1 LALKAISDL
10 RAPILAGTV
19 ASITGTAATTAIF
32 LSAFV
37 AIGAT
42 KEQTVSMVALMLVFY
57 GALSMILSWRF
68 KMPLSVVWSTPGAA
82 LLAGSSITGIG
93 FNNAMGGILVTGLLL
108 ALTGLWPKLG
118 EIVSAIPKSIASAML
133 AGVIFS
139 FCVAP
144 FAASASYP
152 ALVIPVIAVWVL
164 LYWLAPLWA
173 SPVAIVLAFTL
184 IGLNQG
190 LVVSASDWLV
200 NVSLIQPLFNLGSIF
215 TIAIPL
221 YLVAMASQNIPGI
234 AIMNSYGYKVPFR
247 ASLVATGLGTVVA
260 SFIGGF
266 VMNLAAITAALN
278 ANEQAHKDP
287 SKRWIA
293 SVSGGVVYI
302 IFAFFTGIAV
312 AFVYQTPR
320 ELLLAAS
327 GLALLP
333 TIVNAFNV
341 MVEKTD
347 ERLPAVITFLIAS
360 SGIAFF
366 QVGAAFWAILVGLL
380 VIQLLRLRRPFSTE
394 A

>member
-1 LALKAISDL
+1 LASKAADLKA
-10 RAPILAGTV
+10 PIIAGTV

-42 KEQTVSMVALMLVFY
+42 KAQTVSMVAIMLVFY
-57 GALSMILSWRF
+57 GSLSILLSWRF

-82 LLAGSSITGIG
+82 LLAGSSVTGIG
-93 FNNAMGGILVTGLLL
+93 FNNAMGGILVCGLLL

-144 FAASASYP
+144 FAASADYP
-152 ALVIPVIAVWVL
+152 MLVLPVIAVWL
-164 LYWLAPLWA
+164 ILYWLAPVWA

-190 LVVSASDWLV
+190 LSVSAADWLITV
-200 NVSLIQPLFNLGSIF
+200 ELVQPSFNLASIF
-215 TIAIPL
+215 TIALPL

-247 ASLVATGLGTVVA
+247 ASLTTTGLGTVVA
-260 SFIGGF
+260 SFLGGF

-293 SVSGGVVYI
+293 SVSGGVVYW
-302 IFAFFTGIAV
+302 IFAVFTGIAV

-320 ELLLAAS
+320 DLLLAAS

-341 MVEKTD
+341 MVETAS

-360 SGIAFF
+360 SGVAFF
-366 QVGAAFWAILVGLL
+366 SVGAAFWAILAGLA
-380 VIQLLRLRRPFSTE
+380 VIQLLKLKRPGR

>member
-1 LALKAISDL
+1 LASNQALGL
-10 RAPILAGTV
+10 RAPIIAGAV

-32 LSAFV
+32 LSAFL

-42 KEQTVSMVALMLVFY
+42 KEQTISMVAIMLVFY
-57 GALSMILSWRF
+57 GALSIFLSWRH

-82 LLAGSSITGIG
+82 LLAGASLTGVG
-93 FNNAMGGILVTGLLL
+93 FANVMGGILITGLLL

-118 EIVSAIPKSIASAML
+118 ELVSRIPKSIASAML
-133 AGVIFS
+133 AGVIFN

-144 FAASASYP
+144 FIASASYP
-152 ALVIPVIAVWVL
+152 TLVLPVIAVWML

-184 IGLNQG
+184 IGINQG
-190 LVVSASDWLV
+190 LSVSASDWLIGINMV
-200 NVSLIQPLFNLGSIF
+200 QPEFSIASVF
-215 TIAIPL
+215 TIALPL

-234 AIMNSYGYKVPFR
+234 AIMKSFGYEVPFR
-247 ASLVATGLGTVVA
+247 SSLVTTGLGTVVA
-260 SFIGGF
+260 SFFGGF

-287 SKRWIA
+287 TKRWIA
-293 SVSGGVVYI
+293 SVSGGLVYWV
-302 IFAFFTGIAV
+302 FAVFAGVAV

-333 TIVNAFNV
+333 TIVNSFNV
-341 MVEKTD
+341 MVETA
-347 ERLPAVITFLIAS
+347 EQRLPAVITFLVAS
-360 SGIAFF
+360 SGVAFF
-366 QVGAAFWAILVGLL
+366 SIGAAFWAILLGLAL
-380 VIQLLRLRRPFSTE
+380 IALLKLRNPFRK

>member
-1 LALKAISDL
+1 MSSSQALGL
-10 RAPILAGTV
+10 RAPIIAGAV

-42 KEQTVSMVALMLVFY
+42 KEQTISMVAIMLVFY
-57 GALSMILSWRF
+57 GALSIFLSWRH

-82 LLAGSSITGIG
+82 LLAGSSLTGVG
-93 FNNAMGGILVTGLLL
+93 FSNVMGGILITGLLL

-118 EIVSAIPKSIASAML
+118 ELVSRIPKSVASAML
-133 AGVIFS
+133 AGVNVN

-144 FAASASYP
+144 FIASAQYP
-152 ALVIPVIAVWVL
+152 MLVLPVIAVWIL

-184 IGLNQG
+184 IGINQG
-190 LVVSASDWLV
+190 LSVSASDWLV
-200 NVSLIQPLFNLGSIF
+200 GINLVQPEFSIASVF
-215 TIAIPL
+215 SIALPL

-234 AIMNSYGYKVPFR
+234 AIMKSFGYELPFR
-247 ASLVATGLGTVVA
+247 SSLVTTGLGTVVA
-260 SFIGGF
+260 SFFGGF

-287 SKRWIA
+287 TKRWIA
-293 SVSGGVVYI
+293 SVSGGLVYWV
-302 IFAFFTGIAV
+302 FAVFAGIAV

-333 TIVNAFNV
+333 TIVNSFNV
-341 MVEKTD
+341 MVETA
-347 ERLPAVITFLIAS
+347 EQRLPAVITFLVAS

-366 QVGAAFWAILVGLL
+366 SVGAAFWAILLGLAL
-380 VIQLLRLRRPFSTE
+380 IALLKLRNPFKK

>member
-1 LALKAISDL
+1 MALKAISDL

-57 GALSMILSWRF
+57 GALSIILSWRF

-152 ALVIPVIAVWVL
+152 ALVIPVIAVWIL

-200 NVSLIQPLFNLGSIF
+200 NVSLIQPSFNLGSIF

>member
-1 LALKAISDL
+1 LASKVADL
-10 RAPILAGTV
+10 RAPIIAGTV

-42 KEQTVSMVALMLVFY
+42 KTQTVSMVAIMLVFY
-57 GALSMILSWRF
+57 GALSILLSWRF

-82 LLAGSSITGIG
+82 LLAGSSLSGIG
-93 FNNAMGGILVTGLLL
+93 FNNAMGGILVCGLLL

-118 EIVSAIPKSIASAML
+118 EVVSAIPKSIASAML

-144 FAASASYP
+144 FAASAEYP
-152 ALVIPVIAVWVL
+152 MLVLPVIAVWII

-184 IGLNQG
+184 IGFNQG
-190 LVVSASDWLV
+190 LSVSAADWLITV
-200 NVSLIQPLFNLGSIF
+200 ELVQPSFNLASVF
-215 TIAIPL
+215 TIALPL

-247 ASLVATGLGTVVA
+247 ASLTTTGLGTVVA
-260 SFIGGF
+260 SFLGGF

-287 SKRWIA
+287 AKRWIA
-293 SVSGGVVYI
+293 SVSGGVVYW
-302 IFAFFTGIAV
+302 IFAIFTGVAV

-320 ELLLAAS
+320 DLLLAAS

-341 MVEKTD
+341 MVETAS

-366 QVGAAFWAILVGLL
+366 SVGAAFWAILAGLA
-380 VIQLLRLRRPFSTE
+380 VIQLLKLKKPFK

>member
-1 LALKAISDL
+1 LSVGQALGL
-10 RAPILAGTV
+10 RAPIIAGVV

-42 KEQTVSMVALMLVFY
+42 KEQTISMVAIMLVFY
-57 GALSMILSWRF
+57 GALSMFLSWRH

-82 LLAGSSITGIG
+82 LLAGASLTGVG
-93 FNNAMGGILVTGLLL
+93 FANVMGGILITGLLL
-108 ALTGLWPKLG
+108 ALTGLWPRLG
-118 EIVSAIPKSIASAML
+118 ELVSKIPKSVASAML
-133 AGVIFS
+133 AGVIFN

-144 FAASASYP
+144 FIASAQYP
-152 ALVIPVIAVWVL
+152 MLVLPVIAVWIL

-184 IGLNQG
+184 IGINQG
-190 LVVSASDWLV
+190 LSVSASDWLIGINMV
-200 NVSLIQPLFNLGSIF
+200 QPEFSIASVF
-215 TIAIPL
+215 TIALPL

-234 AIMNSYGYKVPFR
+234 AIMKSFGYEVPFR
-247 ASLVATGLGTVVA
+247 SSLVTTGLGTVVA
-260 SFIGGF
+260 SFFGGF

-287 SKRWIA
+287 TKRWIA
-293 SVSGGVVYI
+293 SVSGGLVYWV
-302 IFAFFTGIAV
+302 FAVFAGVSV

-333 TIVNAFNV
+333 TIVNSFNV
-341 MVEKTD
+341 MVETAD
-347 ERLPAVITFLIAS
+347 QRLPAVITFLVAS
-360 SGIAFF
+360 SGVAFF
-366 QVGAAFWAILVGLL
+366 SVGAAFWAILLGLAL
-380 VIQLLRLRRPFSTE
+380 IALLKLRNPLKK

>member
-1 LALKAISDL
+1 M
-10 RAPILAGTV
+10 
-19 ASITGTAATTAIF
+19 
-32 LSAFV
+32 V
-37 AIGAT
+37 AI
-42 KEQTVSMVALMLVFY
+42 MLVFY
-57 GALSMILSWRF
+57 GALSIFLSWRH

-82 LLAGSSITGIG
+82 LLAGSTLTGVG
-93 FNNAMGGILVTGLLL
+93 FSNVMGGILITGLLL

-118 EIVSAIPKSIASAML
+118 ELVSRIPKSVASAML
-133 AGVIFS
+133 AGVIFN

-144 FAASASYP
+144 FIASAQYP
-152 ALVIPVIAVWVL
+152 MLVLPVILVWIL

-184 IGLNQG
+184 IGINQG
-190 LVVSASDWLV
+190 LSVSAGGWMIGINLV
-200 NVSLIQPLFNLGSIF
+200 QPEFSIASVF
-215 TIAIPL
+215 SIALPL

-234 AIMNSYGYKVPFR
+234 AIMKSFGYEVPFR
-247 ASLVATGLGTVVA
+247 SSLVTTGLGTVVA
-260 SFIGGF
+260 SFFGGF

-293 SVSGGVVYI
+293 SVSGGLVYWV
-302 IFAFFTGIAV
+302 FAVFAGIAV

-333 TIVNAFNV
+333 TIVNSFNV
-341 MVEKTD
+341 MVETA
-347 ERLPAVITFLIAS
+347 EQRLPAVITFLVAS
-360 SGIAFF
+360 SGVAFF
-366 QVGAAFWAILVGLL
+366 SVGAAFWAILLGLAL
-380 VIQLLRLRRPFSTE
+380 IALLKLRNPLKK

>member
-1 LALKAISDL
+1 MALKAISDL
-10 RAPILAGTV
+10 RAPIIAGTV

-42 KEQTVSMVALMLVFY
+42 KEQTVSMVAMMLVFY
-57 GALSMILSWRF
+57 GTLSIILSWRF

-82 LLAGSSITGIG
+82 LLAGSSLSGIG
-93 FNNAMGGILVTGLLL
+93 FNNAMGGILVCGLLL

-144 FAASASYP
+144 FVASASHP
-152 ALVIPVIAVWVL
+152 MLVIPVIVVWVL

-173 SPVAIVLAFTL
+173 SPVAIVLAFTI

-190 LVVSASDWLV
+190 LSVTAADWAVSFSVV
-200 NVSLIQPLFNLGSIF
+200 QPSINLASIF

-247 ASLVATGLGTVVA
+247 VSLTTTGLGTVVA
-260 SFIGGF
+260 SFLGGF

-278 ANEQAHKDP
+278 ANEHAHKDP
-287 SKRWIA
+287 AKRWIA
-293 SVSGGVVYI
+293 SVSGGVFYLI
-302 IFAFFTGIAV
+302 LAIFTGVAV

-320 ELLLAAS
+320 DLLLAAG

-341 MVEKTD
+341 MVENAK

-360 SGIAFF
+360 SGISFF
-366 QVGAAFWAILVGLL
+366 QVGAAFWAILVGLV
-380 VIQLLRLRRPFSTE
+380 VIALLDLKKPFSSK

>member
-1 LALKAISDL
+1 LASKAADLKA
-10 RAPILAGTV
+10 PIIAGTV

-42 KEQTVSMVALMLVFY
+42 KAQTVSMVAIMLVFY
-57 GALSMILSWRF
+57 GALSILLSWRF

-82 LLAGSSITGIG
+82 LLAGSSVTGIG
-93 FNNAMGGILVTGLLL
+93 FNNAMGGILVCGLLL

-144 FAASASYP
+144 FAASADYP
-152 ALVIPVIAVWVL
+152 MLVLPVIAVWL
-164 LYWLAPLWA
+164 ILYWLAPLWA

-190 LVVSASDWLV
+190 LSVSAADWLITV
-200 NVSLIQPLFNLGSIF
+200 ELVQPSFNLASIF
-215 TIAIPL
+215 TIALPL
-221 YLVAMASQNIPGI
+221 YLVTMASQNIPGI

-247 ASLVATGLGTVVA
+247 ASLTTTGLGTVVA
-260 SFIGGF
+260 SFLGGF
-266 VMNLAAITAALN
+266 AMNLAAITAALN

-293 SVSGGVVYI
+293 SVSGGVVYW
-302 IFAFFTGIAV
+302 IFAIFTGIAV

-320 ELLLAAS
+320 DLLLAAS

-341 MVEKTD
+341 MVETAS

-366 QVGAAFWAILVGLL
+366 SVGAAFWAILAGLA
-380 VIQLLRLRRPFSTE
+380 VIQLLKLKKPFR

>member
-1 LALKAISDL
+1 MAKAISDL

-19 ASITGTAATTAIF
+19 ASVTGTAATTAIF

-37 AIGAT
+37 SIGAT

-57 GALSMILSWRF
+57 GVLSILLSWKF

-82 LLAGSSITGIG
+82 LLASSSVSGIG
-93 FNNAMGGILVTGLLL
+93 FNNAMGGILVCGLLL
-108 ALTGLWPKLG
+108 ALTGLWPTLG
-118 EIVSAIPKSIASAML
+118 ELVYSIPKSIASAML

-144 FAASASYP
+144 FAASAQYP
-152 ALVIPVIAVWVL
+152 SLVIPVVVVWVL

-184 IGLNQG
+184 IGLNRG
-190 LVVSASDWLV
+190 LVVSASDWLLSV
-200 NVSLIQPLFNLGSIF
+200 ELVQPSINLASIF

-247 ASLVATGLGTVVA
+247 ASLATTGLGTVVA
-260 SFIGGF
+260 SFLGGF

-287 SKRWIA
+287 PKRWIA

-302 IFAFFTGIAV
+302 IFALFAGVAV

-320 ELLLAAS
+320 DLLLAAS

-333 TIVNAFNV
+333 TIVNAFNT
-341 MVEKTD
+341 MVEKAQ

-366 QVGAAFWAILVGLL
+366 SVGAAFWAILVGLV
-380 VIQLLRLRRPFSTE
+380 VIQLLRLKNPFISK

>member
-1 LALKAISDL
+1 MSAGQALGL
-10 RAPILAGTV
+10 RAPIIAGVV

-32 LSAFV
+32 LSAFL

-42 KEQTVSMVALMLVFY
+42 KEQTISMVAIMLVFY
-57 GALSMILSWRF
+57 GALSIFLSWRH

-82 LLAGSSITGIG
+82 LLAGASLTGVG
-93 FNNAMGGILVTGLLL
+93 FANVMGGILITGLLL

-118 EIVSAIPKSIASAML
+118 ELVSKIPKSVASAML
-133 AGVIFS
+133 AGVIFN

-144 FAASASYP
+144 FIASAQYP
-152 ALVIPVIAVWVL
+152 MLVLPVIAVWIL

-184 IGLNQG
+184 IGINQG
-190 LVVSASDWLV
+190 LSVSASDWLIGINMV
-200 NVSLIQPLFNLGSIF
+200 QPEFSIASVF
-215 TIAIPL
+215 TIALPL

-234 AIMNSYGYKVPFR
+234 AIMKSFGYEVPFR
-247 ASLVATGLGTVVA
+247 SSLVTTGLGTVVA
-260 SFIGGF
+260 SFFGGF

-287 SKRWIA
+287 TKRWIA
-293 SVSGGVVYI
+293 SVSGGLVYWV
-302 IFAFFTGIAV
+302 FAVFAGVAV

-333 TIVNAFNV
+333 TIVNSFNV
-341 MVEKTD
+341 MVETAD
-347 ERLPAVITFLIAS
+347 QRLPAVITFLVAS
-360 SGIAFF
+360 SGVAFF
-366 QVGAAFWAILVGLL
+366 SVGAAFWAILLGLAL
-380 VIQLLRLRRPFSTE
+380 IALLKLRNPFKK

>member
-1 LALKAISDL
+1 MASKVADL
-10 RAPILAGTV
+10 RAPIIAGTV

-42 KEQTVSMVALMLVFY
+42 KTQTVSMVAIMLVFY
-57 GALSMILSWRF
+57 GALSILLSWRF

-82 LLAGSSITGIG
+82 LLAGSSLSGIG
-93 FNNAMGGILVTGLLL
+93 FNNAMGGILLCGLLL

-118 EIVSAIPKSIASAML
+118 EVVSAIPKSIASAML

-144 FAASASYP
+144 FAASAEYP
-152 ALVIPVIAVWVL
+152 MLVLPVIAVWII

-184 IGLNQG
+184 IGFNQG
-190 LVVSASDWLV
+190 LSVSDADWLITV
-200 NVSLIQPLFNLGSIF
+200 ELVQPSFSLASIF
-215 TIAIPL
+215 TIALPL

-234 AIMNSYGYKVPFR
+234 AIMNSYGYRVPFR
-247 ASLVATGLGTVVA
+247 AALTTTGLGTVVA
-260 SFIGGF
+260 SFLGGF

-293 SVSGGVVYI
+293 SVSGGVVYW
-302 IFAFFTGIAV
+302 IFAIFTGVAV

-320 ELLLAAS
+320 DLLLAAS

-341 MVEKTD
+341 MVETAS

-366 QVGAAFWAILVGLL
+366 SVGAAFWAILAGLA
-380 VIQLLRLRRPFSTE
+380 VIQLLKLKKPFK

>member
-1 LALKAISDL
+1 MAPKAADL
-10 RAPILAGTV
+10 RAPIIAGTV

-42 KEQTVSMVALMLVFY
+42 KAQTVSMVAIMLVFY
-57 GALSMILSWRF
+57 GSLSILLSWRF

-82 LLAGSSITGIG
+82 LLAGSSLTGIG
-93 FNNAMGGILVTGLLL
+93 FNNAMGGVLVCGLLL

-144 FAASASYP
+144 FAASAQYP
-152 ALVIPVIAVWVL
+152 MLVLPVIAVWII
-164 LYWLAPLWA
+164 LYWLVPLWA

-184 IGLNQG
+184 IGFNQG
-190 LVVSASDWLV
+190 LSVSASDWLITV
-200 NVSLIQPLFNLGSIF
+200 DLVQPSFNLASIF
-215 TIAIPL
+215 TIALPL

-247 ASLVATGLGTVVA
+247 ASLTTTGLGTVVA
-260 SFIGGF
+260 SFLGGF

-293 SVSGGVVYI
+293 SVSGGVVYW
-302 IFAFFTGIAV
+302 IFAIFTGVAV

-320 ELLLAAS
+320 DLLLAAS

-341 MVEKTD
+341 MVETVS

-360 SGIAFF
+360 SGIVFF
-366 QVGAAFWAILVGLL
+366 SVGAAFWAILAGLA
-380 VIQLLRLRRPFSTE
+380 VIQLLKLKKPFK

>member
-1 LALKAISDL
+1 LASKAADLKA
-10 RAPILAGTV
+10 PIIAGTV

-42 KEQTVSMVALMLVFY
+42 KAQTVSMVAIMLVFY
-57 GALSMILSWRF
+57 GSLSILLSWRF

-82 LLAGSSITGIG
+82 LLAGSSVTGIG
-93 FNNAMGGILVTGLLL
+93 FNNAMGGILVCGLLL

-144 FAASASYP
+144 FAASADYP
-152 ALVIPVIAVWVL
+152 MLVLPVIAAWL
-164 LYWLAPLWA
+164 ILYWLAPLWA

-190 LVVSASDWLV
+190 LSVSAADWLITV
-200 NVSLIQPLFNLGSIF
+200 ELVQPSFNLASIF
-215 TIAIPL
+215 TIALPL

-247 ASLVATGLGTVVA
+247 ASLTTTGLGTVVA
-260 SFIGGF
+260 SFLGGF

-287 SKRWIA
+287 SKRWLA
-293 SVSGGVVYI
+293 SVSGGVVYW
-302 IFAFFTGIAV
+302 IFAIFTGIAV

-320 ELLLAAS
+320 DLLLAAS

-341 MVEKTD
+341 MVETAS

-360 SGIAFF
+360 SGVAFF
-366 QVGAAFWAILVGLL
+366 SVGAAFWAILAGLA
-380 VIQLLRLRRPFSTE
+380 VIQLLKLKRPSR

>member
-1 LALKAISDL
+1 MASNQALGL
-10 RAPILAGTV
+10 RAPIIAGAV

-32 LSAFV
+32 LSAFL

-42 KEQTVSMVALMLVFY
+42 KEQTISMVAIMLVFY
-57 GALSMILSWRF
+57 GALSIFLSWRH

-82 LLAGSSITGIG
+82 LLAGASLTGVG
-93 FNNAMGGILVTGLLL
+93 FANVMGGILITGLLL

-118 EIVSAIPKSIASAML
+118 ELVSRIPKSIASAML
-133 AGVIFS
+133 AGVIFN

-144 FAASASYP
+144 FIASASYP
-152 ALVIPVIAVWVL
+152 TLVLPVIAVWML

-184 IGLNQG
+184 IGINQG
-190 LVVSASDWLV
+190 LSVSASDWLIGINMV
-200 NVSLIQPLFNLGSIF
+200 QPEFSIASVF
-215 TIAIPL
+215 TIALPL

-234 AIMNSYGYKVPFR
+234 AIMKSFGYEVPFR
-247 ASLVATGLGTVVA
+247 SSLVTTGLGTVVA
-260 SFIGGF
+260 SFFGGF
-266 VMNLAAITAALN
+266 IMNLAAITAALN

-287 SKRWIA
+287 TKRWIA
-293 SVSGGVVYI
+293 SVSGGLVYWV
-302 IFAFFTGIAV
+302 FAVFAGVAV

-333 TIVNAFNV
+333 TIVNSFNV
-341 MVEKTD
+341 MVETA
-347 ERLPAVITFLIAS
+347 EQRLPAVITFLVAS
-360 SGIAFF
+360 SGVAFF
-366 QVGAAFWAILVGLL
+366 SIGAAFWAILLGLAL
-380 VIQLLRLRRPFSTE
+380 IALLKLRNPFRK

>member
-1 LALKAISDL
+1 MALKAADL
-10 RAPILAGTV
+10 KAPIIAGTV

-42 KEQTVSMVALMLVFY
+42 KEQTVSMVAIMLVFY
-57 GALSMILSWRF
+57 GALSILLSWRF

-82 LLAGSSITGIG
+82 LLAGSSVTGIG
-93 FNNAMGGILVTGLLL
+93 FNNAMGGILVCGLLL

-144 FAASASYP
+144 FAASAEYP
-152 ALVIPVIAVWVL
+152 TLVLPVIVVWLL

-173 SPVAIVLAFTL
+173 SPIAIVLAFTL

-190 LVVSASDWLV
+190 LSVTASDWLV
-200 NVSLIQPLFNLGSIF
+200 TVNLVQPSFSLGSVF

-234 AIMNSYGYKVPFR
+234 AIMNSYGFKVPFR
-247 ASLVATGLGTVVA
+247 ASLTTTGLGTVVA
-260 SFIGGF
+260 AFLGGF

-287 SKRWIA
+287 AKRWIA
-293 SVSGGVVYI
+293 SVSGGVVYW
-302 IFAFFTGIAV
+302 IFALFTGVAV

-320 ELLLAAS
+320 DLLLAAS

-341 MVEKTD
+341 MVETAS

-360 SGIAFF
+360 SGVAFF
-366 QVGAAFWAILVGLL
+366 SVGAAFWAILIGLL
-380 VIQLLRLRRPFSTE
+380 VIQLLKLKNPFR
-394 A
+394 AKV

>member
-1 LALKAISDL
+1 LASNQALGL
-10 RAPILAGTV
+10 RAPIIAGAV

-42 KEQTVSMVALMLVFY
+42 KEQTISMVAIMLVFY
-57 GALSMILSWRF
+57 GALSIFLSWRH

-82 LLAGSSITGIG
+82 LLAGSPLTGIG
-93 FNNAMGGILVTGLLL
+93 FANVMGGILITGFLL

-118 EIVSAIPKSIASAML
+118 ELVSRIPKSIASAML
-133 AGVIFS
+133 AGVIFN

-144 FAASASYP
+144 FIASASYP
-152 ALVIPVIAVWVL
+152 TLVLPVIAVWIL

-190 LVVSASDWLV
+190 LSVSPSDWLIGINMV
-200 NVSLIQPLFNLGSIF
+200 QPEFSIASVF
-215 TIAIPL
+215 SIALPL

-234 AIMNSYGYKVPFR
+234 AIMKSFGYEVPFR
-247 ASLVATGLGTVVA
+247 SSLVTTGLGTVVA
-260 SFIGGF
+260 SFFGGF

-278 ANEQAHKDP
+278 ANEQAHRDP
-287 SKRWIA
+287 AKRWIA
-293 SVSGGVVYI
+293 SVSGGLVYWL
-302 IFAFFTGIAV
+302 FAVFAGIAV

-333 TIVNAFNV
+333 TIVNSFNV
-341 MVEKTD
+341 MVETA
-347 ERLPAVITFLIAS
+347 EQRLPAVITFLVAS
-360 SGIAFF
+360 SGVAFF
-366 QVGAAFWAILVGLL
+366 SVGAAFWAILLGLAL
-380 VIQLLRLRRPFSTE
+380 IALLKLRNPFKK

>member
-1 LALKAISDL
+1 LALKAADL
-10 RAPILAGTV
+10 KAPIIAGTV

-42 KEQTVSMVALMLVFY
+42 KEQTVSMVAIMLVFY
-57 GALSMILSWRF
+57 GALSILLSWRF

-82 LLAGSSITGIG
+82 LLAGSSVSGIG
-93 FNNAMGGILVTGLLL
+93 FNNAMGGILVCGFLL

-144 FAASASYP
+144 FAASAEYP
-152 ALVIPVIAVWVL
+152 ALVLPVIAVWLL

-190 LVVSASDWLV
+190 LSVSAADWLV
-200 NVSLIQPLFNLGSIF
+200 TVNLVQPSFSLGSVF

-234 AIMNSYGYKVPFR
+234 AIMNSYGFKVPFR
-247 ASLVATGLGTVVA
+247 ASLTTTGLGTVVA
-260 SFIGGF
+260 SFLGGF

-287 SKRWIA
+287 AKRWIA
-293 SVSGGVVYI
+293 SVSGGVVYW
-302 IFAFFTGIAV
+302 IFAVFTGVAV

-320 ELLLAAS
+320 DLLLAAS

-341 MVEKTD
+341 MVEKAS

-366 QVGAAFWAILVGLL
+366 SVGAAFWAILIGLL
-380 VIQLLRLRRPFSTE
+380 VIQLLKLKKPFSSK

>member
-1 LALKAISDL
+1 MKSGL
-10 RAPILAGTV
+10 RAPIIAGLV

-32 LSAFV
+32 LSAFK

-42 KEQTVSMVALMLVFY
+42 QAQTISMVAIMLVFY
-57 GALSMILSWRF
+57 GGLSIVLSWKF

-82 LLAGSSITGIG
+82 LIAGSSLTGLGI
-93 FNNAMGGILVTGLLL
+93 NNAMGGVLIAGILL
-108 ALTGLWPKLG
+108 AITGLWPALG
-118 EIVSAIPKSIASAML
+118 RLVSKIPKSIASAML

-152 ALVIPVIAVWVL
+152 LLVLPVIVVWVL

-173 SPVAIVLAFTL
+173 SPAAIVLAFTL
-184 IGLNQG
+184 IGLDQG
-190 LVVSASDWLV
+190 LQVSASDWL
-200 NVSLIQPLFNLGSIF
+200 ISINPVLPTF
-215 TIAIPL
+215 SVASVLSVGLPL

-234 AIMNSYGYKVPFR
+234 AIMKTYGYEVPFR
-247 ASLVATGLGTVVA
+247 ASLVSTGLATVFV
-260 SFIGGF
+260 SHLGGF

-287 SKRWIA
+287 AKRWIA
-293 SVSGGVVYI
+293 SVSGGVVYW
-302 IFAFFTGIAV
+302 IFALFTGIAV

-333 TIVNAFNV
+333 TIVNAFAT
-341 MVEKTD
+341 MVEIPS
-347 ERLPAVITFLIAS
+347 ERIPAVIAFLVAS
-360 SGIAFF
+360 SGVIFF
-366 QVGAAFWAILVGLL
+366 SVGAAFWAILFGL
-380 VIQLLRLRRPFSTE
+380 VIMQLLKLKRPF

>member
-1 LALKAISDL
+1 MASKAADLKA
-10 RAPILAGTV
+10 PIIAGTV

-42 KEQTVSMVALMLVFY
+42 KAQTVSMVAIMLVFY
-57 GALSMILSWRF
+57 GSLSILLSWRF

-82 LLAGSSITGIG
+82 LLAGSSVTGIG
-93 FNNAMGGILVTGLLL
+93 FNNAMGGILVCGLLL

-144 FAASASYP
+144 FAASADYP
-152 ALVIPVIAVWVL
+152 MLVLPVIAVWL
-164 LYWLAPLWA
+164 ILYWFAPLWA

-190 LVVSASDWLV
+190 LSVSAADWLITV
-200 NVSLIQPLFNLGSIF
+200 ELVQPSFNLASIF
-215 TIAIPL
+215 TIALPL

-247 ASLVATGLGTVVA
+247 ASLTTTGLGTVVA
-260 SFIGGF
+260 SFLGGF

-293 SVSGGVVYI
+293 SVSGGVVYW
-302 IFAFFTGIAV
+302 IFAIFTGVAV

-320 ELLLAAS
+320 DLLLAAS

-341 MVEKTD
+341 MVETAS

-360 SGIAFF
+360 SGVAFF
-366 QVGAAFWAILVGLL
+366 SVGAAFWAILAGLA
-380 VIQLLRLRRPFSTE
+380 VIQLLKLKRPTR

>member
-1 LALKAISDL
+1 MASKAADLKA
-10 RAPILAGTV
+10 PIIAGTV

-42 KEQTVSMVALMLVFY
+42 QAQTVSMVAIMLVFY
-57 GALSMILSWRF
+57 GSLSILLSWRF

-82 LLAGSSITGIG
+82 LLAGSSVTGIG
-93 FNNAMGGILVTGLLL
+93 FNNAMGGILVCGLLL

-144 FAASASYP
+144 FAASADYP
-152 ALVIPVIAVWVL
+152 MLVLPVIAVWL
-164 LYWLAPLWA
+164 ILYWLAPVWA

-190 LVVSASDWLV
+190 LSVSAADWLITV
-200 NVSLIQPLFNLGSIF
+200 ELVQPSFNLASIF
-215 TIAIPL
+215 TIALPL

-247 ASLVATGLGTVVA
+247 ASLTTTGLGTVVA
-260 SFIGGF
+260 SFLGGF

-287 SKRWIA
+287 SKRWLA
-293 SVSGGVVYI
+293 SVSGGVVYW
-302 IFAFFTGIAV
+302 IFATFTGIAV

-320 ELLLAAS
+320 DLLLAAS

-341 MVEKTD
+341 MVETAS

-360 SGIAFF
+360 SGVAFF
-366 QVGAAFWAILVGLL
+366 SVGAAFWAILAGLA
-380 VIQLLRLRRPFSTE
+380 VIQLLKLKRPTK

>member
-1 LALKAISDL
+1 MALKAADL
-10 RAPILAGTV
+10 KAPIIAGTV

-42 KEQTVSMVALMLVFY
+42 KEQTVSMVAIMLVFY
-57 GALSMILSWRF
+57 GALSILLSWRF

-82 LLAGSSITGIG
+82 LLAGSSVTGIG
-93 FNNAMGGILVTGLLL
+93 FNNAMGGILVCGLLL

-144 FAASASYP
+144 FAASAQYP
-152 ALVIPVIAVWVL
+152 ALVLPVIVVWLL

-190 LVVSASDWLV
+190 LSVTAADWLV
-200 NVSLIQPLFNLGSIF
+200 TVNLVQPSFSLGSVF

-234 AIMNSYGYKVPFR
+234 AIMNSYGFKVPFR
-247 ASLVATGLGTVVA
+247 AALTTTGLGTVVA
-260 SFIGGF
+260 AFLGGF

-287 SKRWIA
+287 AKRWVA
-293 SVSGGVVYI
+293 SVSGGVVYW
-302 IFAFFTGIAV
+302 IFALFTGVAV

-320 ELLLAAS
+320 DLLLAAS

-341 MVEKTD
+341 MVENVS

-366 QVGAAFWAILVGLL
+366 SVGAAFWAILVGLL
-380 VIQLLRLRRPFSTE
+380 VIQLLKLKKPFSSK

>member
-1 LALKAISDL
+1 LATSPVSDF
-10 RAPILAGTV
+10 RSPIIAGTV

-42 KEQTVSMVALMLVFY
+42 KEQTISMVAIMLVFY
-57 GALSMILSWRF
+57 GALSILLSWRF

-82 LLAGSSITGIG
+82 LLAGSSVTGIG
-93 FNNAMGGILVTGLLL
+93 FTNAMGGVLVCGLLL

-118 EIVSAIPKSIASAML
+118 ELVSAIPKSIASAML

-144 FAASASYP
+144 FAASASFP
-152 ALVIPVIAVWVL
+152 ALVLPVILVWVL

-173 SPVAIVLAFTL
+173 SPVAIILAFTL
-184 IGLNQG
+184 IGINRG
-190 LVVSASDWLV
+190 LSVTAADWLV
-200 NVSLIQPLFNLGSIF
+200 SFNFVQPSINLASIF
-215 TIAIPL
+215 TIALPL

-234 AIMNSYGYKVPFR
+234 AIMNSFGYKVPFR
-247 ASLVATGLGTVVA
+247 AALTTTGLGTVLA
-260 SFIGGF
+260 SFVGGF

-278 ANEQAHKDP
+278 ANEQAHKNP
-287 SKRWIA
+287 AKRWIA
-293 SVSGGVVYI
+293 SVSGGLVYWV
-302 IFAFFTGIAV
+302 FALFAGVAV

-341 MVEKTD
+341 MVENAS

-360 SGIAFF
+360 SGVAFF
-366 QVGAAFWAILVGLL
+366 SVGAAFWAILVGLI
-380 VIQLLRLRRPFSTE
+380 VIQLLKLKKPFSSK

>member
-1 LALKAISDL
+1 MAKAISDL

-19 ASITGTAATTAIF
+19 ASVTGTAATTAIF

-57 GALSMILSWRF
+57 GSLSILLSWRF

-82 LLAGSSITGIG
+82 LLASSSVSGIG
-93 FNNAMGGILVTGLLL
+93 FENVMGGISVCGLLL

-118 EIVSAIPKSIASAML
+118 ELVSSIPKSIASAML

-144 FAASASYP
+144 FAASAQYP
-152 ALVIPVIAVWVL
+152 MLVIPVIVVWIA

-173 SPVAIVLAFTL
+173 APVAIVLAFTL

-190 LVVSASDWLV
+190 LVVSASDWFV
-200 NVSLIQPLFNLGSIF
+200 NVALVQPSFNLASIF
-215 TIAIPL
+215 TIALPL

-234 AIMNSYGYKVPFR
+234 AIMNSYGFKVPFK
-247 ASLVATGLGTVVA
+247 ASLTTTGLGTVAA
-260 SFIGGF
+260 SFLGGF

-287 SKRWIA
+287 AKRWIA
-293 SVSGGVVYI
+293 SVSGGVVYLV
-302 IFAFFTGIAV
+302 FALFAGVAV

-320 ELLLAAS
+320 DLLLAAS

-333 TIVNAFNV
+333 TIVNAFNT
-341 MVEKTD
+341 MVENAS

-366 QVGAAFWAILVGLL
+366 SVGAAFWAILAGLL
-380 VIQLLRLRRPFSTE
+380 VIQILKLKNPFSSK

>member
-1 LALKAISDL
+1 LASKAADLKA
-10 RAPILAGTV
+10 PIIAGTV

-42 KEQTVSMVALMLVFY
+42 KSQTVSMVAIMLVFY
-57 GALSMILSWRF
+57 GSLSILLSWRF

-82 LLAGSSITGIG
+82 LLAGSSVTEIG
-93 FNNAMGGILVTGLLL
+93 FNNAMGGILVCGLLL

-118 EIVSAIPKSIASAML
+118 ELVSAIPKSIASAML

-144 FAASASYP
+144 FAASAQYP
-152 ALVIPVIAVWVL
+152 MLVLPVIAAWII

-184 IGLNQG
+184 IGFNQA
-190 LVVSASDWLV
+190 LSVSAADWLITV
-200 NVSLIQPLFNLGSIF
+200 ELVQPSFNLASIF
-215 TIAIPL
+215 TIALPL

-247 ASLVATGLGTVVA
+247 ASLTTTGLGTVVA
-260 SFIGGF
+260 SFLGGF

-293 SVSGGVVYI
+293 SVSGGVVYW
-302 IFAFFTGIAV
+302 IFAIFTGIAV

-320 ELLLAAS
+320 DLLLAAS

-341 MVEKTD
+341 MVETAS

-360 SGIAFF
+360 SGVAFF
-366 QVGAAFWAILVGLL
+366 SVGAAFWAILAGLA
-380 VIQLLRLRRPFSTE
+380 VIQLLKLKRPGR

>member
-57 GALSMILSWRF
+57 GALSIILSWRF

-82 LLAGSSITGIG
+82 LLAGSSLTGIG

-152 ALVIPVIAVWVL
+152 ALVLPVIAVWVL

-200 NVSLIQPLFNLGSIF
+200 NVSLVQPSFNLGSIF

-247 ASLVATGLGTVVA
+247 ASLVTTGLGTVVA

-302 IFAFFTGIAV
+302 IFALFTGIAV

-341 MVEKTD
+341 MVEKVE

-380 VIQLLRLRRPFSTE
+380 VIQLLKLRRPFSSK

>member
-1 LALKAISDL
+1 MALKAISDL
-10 RAPILAGTV
+10 RAPIIAGTV

-57 GALSMILSWRF
+57 GSLSIILSWRF

-82 LLAGSSITGIG
+82 LLAGSSLSGIG
-93 FNNAMGGILVTGLLL
+93 FNNAMGGILVCGLLL

-133 AGVIFS
+133 AGVVFS

-144 FAASASYP
+144 FVASASYP
-152 ALVIPVIAVWVL
+152 TLVIPVIVVWVL

-173 SPVAIVLAFTL
+173 SPVAIVLAFTI
-184 IGLNQG
+184 IGVNQG
-190 LVVSASDWLV
+190 LSVTAADWAVSFSVV
-200 NVSLIQPLFNLGSIF
+200 QPSINLASIF

-221 YLVAMASQNIPGI
+221 YLVAMASQNVPGI

-247 ASLVATGLGTVVA
+247 VSLTTTGLGTVVA
-260 SFIGGF
+260 SFLGGF

-287 SKRWIA
+287 AKRWIA
-293 SVSGGVVYI
+293 SVSGGVFYLI
-302 IFAFFTGIAV
+302 LAIFTGVAV

-320 ELLLAAS
+320 DLLLAAS

-341 MVEKTD
+341 MVENAK

-360 SGIAFF
+360 SGISFF
-366 QVGAAFWAILVGLL
+366 QVGAAFWAILVGLV
-380 VIQLLRLRRPFSTE
+380 VIALLNLKKPFSSK